1 MWRAIILNEL
11 CYYSGYSGRG
21 LNSEINNGANF
32 NYYLYS
38 SKWHPTISSCVLSSS
53 MHAHVVGV
61 GDGGDLIGIH
71 GIKNAD
77 CGDVNASDGGMRF
90 IFRIVLFI

>member
-1 MWRAIILNEL
+1 M
-11 CYYSGYSGRG
+11 
-21 LNSEINNGANF
+21 NSKINDGGNS

-38 SKWHPTISSCVLSSS
+38 SKWYPTISSCVLSSS